1 MPSRQVMEPPFGIGV
16 HYKIFN
22 ADNPAAPGVLTVYS
36 GMDHPIVPMYHQ
48 FDPVSGGAP
57 LYINTN
63 APQYG
68 TSGLFVG
75 YKGNAGGRRKSRR
88 SKHSKRS
95 KQSHRKTKRRY

>member
-22 ADNPAAPGVLTVYS
+22 ADNPATPGVLTIYR
-36 GMDHPIVPMYHQ
+36 GMDPIIPIYHQ
-48 FDPVSGGAP
+48 FDPASGEAP
-57 LYINTN
+57 LYIDTN

-88 SKHSKRS
+88 SKRSKR
-95 KQSHRKTKRRY
+95 KTHRRY